1 MAQQLSAPFCK
12 VKSMSSNISRKNVS
26 DAEKAGQHWQ
36 SLLNRPEPQR
46 LKSASDASGSQP
58 SQSKKIDIYDAIA
71 NRKLYSGLVFTCQIG
86 DLPVETFQVTQF
98 DLHEGL
104 SELFT
109 LNIQAVSSQSE
120 IDFQDVLGMASSI
133 TIMREGIVT
142 RCVQGILAS
151 AEQGNTDGV
160 KTWYQ
165 FVIRPEMWIMTL
177 KQDSRIF
184 QDMTVPQVLKML
196 LDESHVKH
204 DKLFY
209 HPEEHLQRSY
219 ITQKRETLYEF
230 WCRLAAEEGINY
242 WFEEGPQLFYSDR
255 HLGMKAGI
263 HLTYNPQSETD
274 ITDSTVTAWR
284 YAERL
289 CSDIRID
296 KDYNQLR
303 PSYPLSHQVTGEV
316 HQQHEVFESYGRFQ
330 EDAEG
335 QSFNQIRYEQSQNNR
350 QTGTA
355 NTNCIELAP
364 GRIFSLSNHPS
375 SRMND
380 SWQVI
385 TAHHHGVQPLADN
398 SGGEGTQLSNT
409 ITFIPSTQEW
419 RPPYRYKPTAD
430 GDELATVVGPP
441 GEEIYTNSQGAV
453 TVYFHWDRRGKPDHS
468 ASCWVRVAHGWNGDG
483 FGFMSIPR
491 IGQEVIVSYL
501 DGDIDRPIITGCT
514 YNGRN
519 NPPLDLPKHKT
530 RTTFRSKTHKG
541 EGFNELRFE
550 DSNGSEEIYL
560 HAQRDN
566 NIHINRNKTQYVGH
580 DDSHTVANDRK
591 HEVCHDEFIHIVNE
605 QTVKVGVNQFEQIGK
620 DRITRI
626 DNSWKEVIHAS
637 HFQEVGEN
645 KQCDIQNDYKLTA
658 AGGIHT
664 HTKVHTLQASE
675 TVIIKGQAGSIQL
688 DAQGVTI
695 TGNITLK
702 GNVSVTGGA
711 PESVASLEAV
721 VNEGLPL
728 AEDCRA
734 KAMKKGIA

>member
-1 MAQQLSAPFCK
+1 M
-12 VKSMSSNISRKNVS
+12 
-26 DAEKAGQHWQ
+26 
-36 SLLNRPEPQR
+36 
-46 LKSASDASGSQP
+46 
-58 SQSKKIDIYDAIA
+58 
-71 NRKLYSGLVFTCQIG
+71 
-86 DLPVETFQVTQF
+86 
-98 DLHEGL
+98 
-104 SELFT
+104 
-109 LNIQAVSSQSE
+109 
-120 IDFQDVLGMASSI
+120 
-133 TIMREGIVT
+133 
-142 RCVQGILAS
+142 
-151 AEQGNTDGV
+151 
-160 KTWYQ
+160 
-165 FVIRPEMWIMTL
+165 
-177 KQDSRIF
+177 
-184 QDMTVPQVLKML
+184 
-196 LDESHVKH
+196 
-204 DKLFY
+204 
-209 HPEEHLQRSY
+209 
-219 ITQKRETLYEF
+219 
-230 WCRLAAEEGINY
+230 
-242 WFEEGPQLFYSDR
+242 
-255 HLGMKAGI
+255 
-263 HLTYNPQSETD
+263 
-274 ITDSTVTAWR
+274 
-284 YAERL
+284 
-289 CSDIRID
+289 
-296 KDYNQLR
+296 
-303 PSYPLSHQVTGEV
+303 
-316 HQQHEVFESYGRFQ
+316 FESYGRFQ
-330 EDAEG
+330 EDVQGEPL
-335 QSFNQIRYEQSQNNR
+335 NKIRYEQSQTHR
-350 QTGTA
+350 RTGAA
-355 NTNCIELAP
+355 NTNCIQLAP
-364 GRIFSLSNHPS
+364 GRIFRLANHPDS
-375 SRMND
+375 KMND
-380 SWQVI
+380 SWQVVS
-385 TAHHHGVQPLADN
+385 AHHRGVQPLADN
-398 SGGEGTQLSNT
+398 SGGEGTHLSNT
-409 ITFIPSTQEW
+409 VNFMPSTQEW

-430 GDELATVVGPP
+430 GNELATVVGPP

-550 DSNGSEEIYL
+550 DSNGREEIYL

-675 TVIIKGQAGSIQL
+675 TVIIKGRAGSIQL
-688 DAQGVTI
+688 DAQGVII

>member
-1 MAQQLSAPFCK
+1 MSWTDPNKNKRLGSPENNPLIHGGGYAGGRTYAQDQALQEAHGQLLERI
-12 VKSMSSNISRKNVS
+12 MNG
-26 DAEKAGQHWQ
+26 EMGT
-36 SLLNRPEPQR
+36 
-46 LKSASDASGSQP
+46 
-58 SQSKKIDIYDAIA
+58 
-71 NRKLYSGLVFTCQIG
+71 GLVFTCTIG
-86 DLPVETFQVTQF
+86 GLPENTFQVTQF
-98 DLHEGL
+98 DLQEGL
-104 SELFT
+104 SQLFS
-109 LNIQAVSSQSE
+109 LSIQAVSPLPE
-120 IDFQDVLGMASSI
+120 IDFQKVLGVASSLTVKRDGKI
-133 TIMREGIVT
+133 LRT
-142 RCVQGILAS
+142 VQGILAG

-160 KTWYQ
+160 KTWYH
-165 FVIRPEMWIMTL
+165 FVIRPEMWVMTL

-184 QDMTVPQVLKML
+184 QNMTVPNILETL
-196 LDESHVKH
+196 LSESHIKF
-204 DKLFY
+204 DKQFY
-209 HPEEHLQRSY
+209 HPEEHLKREY
-219 ITQKRETLYEF
+219 ITQKRETMYDF
-230 WCRLAAEEGINY
+230 WCRLAAEEGITF

-263 HLTYNPQSETD
+263 SLTYNPQSETD
-274 ITDSTVTAWR
+274 ITDSTATTWR
-284 YAERL
+284 YAEQL
-289 CSDIRID
+289 CSDIRVD

-335 QSFNQIRYEQSQNNR
+335 QPFNQIRYEQSQNQR
-350 QTGTA
+350 QVGSAT
-355 NTNCIELAP
+355 TNCIELAP
-364 GRIFSLSNHPS
+364 GRIFTLSNHPS
-375 SRMND
+375 PRMNTT
-380 SWQVI
+380 WQVI
-385 TAHHHGVQPLADN
+385 SVSHHGVQPLADN
-398 SGGEGTQLSNT
+398 SGGEGTQLSNQLS
-409 ITFIPSTQEW
+409 FIPSTQEW

-441 GEEIYTNSQGAV
+441 GEEIYTNAQGAV

-491 IGQEVIVSYL
+491 IGQEVIISYL
-501 DGDIDRPIITGCT
+501 NNDIDKPIITGCT

-519 NPPLDLPKHKT
+519 KPPLDLPSEKT
-530 RTTFRSKTHKG
+530 RTTFRTKTHKG
-541 EGFNELRFE
+541 DGFNELRFE
-550 DSNGSEEIYL
+550 DESGREEIYV

-566 NIHINRNKTQYVGH
+566 NIHINRNKTQYVGN

-591 HEVCHDEFIHIVNE
+591 HEVCHDEFIHIINE
-605 QTVKVGVNQFEQIGK
+605 QTLQVDVNQFEQIGK

-645 KQCDIQNDYKLTA
+645 KQCDIQNDYMLKA

-675 TVIIKGQAGSIQL
+675 TVIIRGKAGSIQL

-695 TGNITLK
+695 TGNILLK

-711 PESVASLEAV
+711 PEAVASLEAA

-734 KAMKKGIA
+734 KAMKKGTA